1 MMSFRNEVGKETE
14 SFTIRKKGAG
24 CGCDCICGA
33 CASGG
38 CGACCASCG
47 CRAFNCK
54 GCCTGGCDCGD
65 CGKCCGGTL
74 ETPTVLNE
82 IFEVHGPM
90 SEPMGAPKGTL
101 TISSRR
107 GMMFGPQWIPKT
119 AQVSAPG
126 ITNDDDMLLLLAFAY
141 GMLFQNEVA
150 PASFPMFM
158 GNLEL
163 AAEGQGVGC
172 D

>member
-1 MMSFRNEVGKETE
+1 MSL
-14 SFTIRKKGAG
+14 
-24 CGCDCICGA
+24 
-33 CASGG
+33 
-38 CGACCASCG
+38 
-47 CRAFNCK
+47 
-54 GCCTGGCDCGD
+54 
-65 CGKCCGGTL
+65 L

-141 GMLFQNEVA
+141 GMLFQHEIA
-150 PASFPMFM
+150 PASFPMFT
-158 GNLEL
+158 GNLKL